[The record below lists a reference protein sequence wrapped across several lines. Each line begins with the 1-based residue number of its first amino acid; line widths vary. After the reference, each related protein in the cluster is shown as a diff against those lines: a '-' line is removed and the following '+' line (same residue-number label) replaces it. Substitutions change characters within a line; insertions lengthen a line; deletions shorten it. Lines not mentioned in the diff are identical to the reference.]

1 MLTKILS
8 LIMLLCCAFAIAQQN
23 DPFDKNQRGQSTESA
38 NNLPKIQITQCNE
51 KQANIMPNSP
61 FNQLKIVGI
70 LLFKDK
76 KQILLQ
82 NKEGEIDSAKE
93 HDLVGMESYSLQR
106 ITKTDVEFLTW
117 RADCS
122 AGNIINVKL

>member
-8 LIMLLCCAFAIAQQN
+8 LIILLCCSFAIAQQN

-38 NNLPKIQITQCNE
+38 NNLPKIKITKCSE
-51 KQANIMPNSP
+51 KQANIMPNSS
-61 FNQLKIVGI
+61 FDQLKIVGI
-70 LLFKDK
+70 LLSKDK

-82 NKEGEIDSAKE
+82 NNEGEIDSAKE
-93 HDLVGMESYSLQR
+93 NDLVGMESYSLQH
-106 ITKTDVEFLTW
+106 ITKTDAEFLTW
-117 RADCS
+117 QADCS